1 MSGGSSCRQ
10 GLFCALA
17 SLHAYG
23 WLKPL
28 SANVISMEVW
38 GSDMDTLD
46 LSFGVLL
53 WAESVSCLGALL
65 KTLGLGFW
73 CGHSELSD
81 VGRVHFGV

>member
-1 MSGGSSCRQ
+1 
-10 GLFCALA
+10 
-17 SLHAYG
+17 
-23 WLKPL
+23 
-28 SANVISMEVW
+28 MEVW
-38 GSDMDTLD
+38 GSDMGTLD